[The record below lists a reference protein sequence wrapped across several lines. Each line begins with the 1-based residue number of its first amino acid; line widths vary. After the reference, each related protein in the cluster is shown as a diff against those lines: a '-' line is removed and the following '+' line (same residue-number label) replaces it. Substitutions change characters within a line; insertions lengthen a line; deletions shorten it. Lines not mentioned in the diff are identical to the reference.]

1 MGDIKHGILV
11 WETLATN
18 LPWMGMVSIAPI
30 KMRVLGDGL
39 WHWLYHTSGGIWWDM
54 IFKWDIHVFFLDI
67 DNGRLIA
74 IEWDIPTLVH
84 SHKPSP

>member
-30 KMRVLGDGL
+30 KMRVLGDALLLGL
-39 WHWLYHTSGGIWWDM
+39 PH
-54 IFKWDIHVFFLDI
+54 
-67 DNGRLIA
+67 
-74 IEWDIPTLVH
+74 
-84 SHKPSP
+84 